1 MTPEARKLL
10 DDMLD
15 RARYLCELAQQRPLE
30 EMETDRMLRSAV
42 ERELMVLG
50 EALYVLHGIEPAT
63 AERIDDWRE
72 IIAMRHKLVHGYS
85 KAAPVVLREIIKDD
99 LPPLVTHIEKMLS
112 E

>member
-50 EALYVLHGIEPAT
+50 KAL
-63 AERIDDWRE
+63 
-72 IIAMRHKLVHGYS
+72 
-85 KAAPVVLREIIKDD
+85 
-99 LPPLVTHIEKMLS
+99 
-112 E
+112 